1 MNLTMTGLVTESH
14 FKIQPETAGAAAL
27 WRNIT
32 RGRVEFP
39 TADGAISQY
48 LTPVSDVTYTFENFP
63 AVELNSAPILTAV
76 GLPAAFEGLYLLHL
90 RVAAYRPDLPSS
102 GTVAATLTD
111 LFGAGAHDCG
121 ILNIG
126 DELIRTK
133 KMGFP
138 LIATSALALVVNDP
152 VNLAIEIMLIGTET
166 TGGIYT

>member
-1 MNLTMTGLVTESH
+1 MNIILTGLVTESY
-14 FKIQPETAGAAAL
+14 FQVQPETPGAASA

-48 LTPVSDVTYTFENFP
+48 LTPVADITYMFDNFP
-63 AVELNSAPILTAV
+63 AVHLNGSPLINDIGIAAAFAGLYHMHLRIAPYRAD
-76 GLPAAFEGLYLLHL
+76 LPA
-90 RVAAYRPDLPSS
+90 S

-121 ILNIG
+121 IFHVG

-133 KMGFP
+133 KMGFE
-138 LIATSALALVVNDP
+138 LLSTSSLELVVTDP
-152 VNLAIEIMLIGTET
+152 VNLALELVVIGTET